1 MVRFTKITVV
11 LLDSTVVAYPNATLH
26 EVATDCLGKLAKR
39 NPMLIQIDADN
50 KLYFN
55 ATVFNAWM
63 QKEIDGKTLFDKL
76 QVDNLVRNKALI
88 KTEKIT
94 IEDDSLWLLKGNTCT
109 LADDDL
115 FISEKLDNRFK
126 LAI

>member
-11 LLDSTVVAYPNATLH
+11 LLDGTTLQFKYETLNNVAK
-26 EVATDCLGKLAKR
+26 VCLGRLAKR
-39 NPMLIQIDADN
+39 NPMLIKIDADN

-55 ATVFNAWM
+55 DTVFNAWL

-76 QVDNLVRNKALI
+76 QVDNLVRNKETFI
-88 KTEKIT
+88 TKTIA
-94 IEDDSLWLLKGNTCT
+94 IEDDSLWLLKNNKCI

-115 FISEKLDNRFK
+115 YISAKLDNRFK
-126 LAI
+126 LAF